1 MEDSANPPSG
11 GELPDGLDFIYLSK
25 GAPGVNNYTT
35 KKRYTGPPSGITY
48 QSWDIDGGGS
58 NGMGGYTYGYGGHGC
73 FDNESYNRVGGNG
86 TDGIVIVQII
96 VKIEFKVILLQP

>member
-1 MEDSANPPSG
+1 M
-11 GELPDGLDFIYLSK
+11 
-25 GAPGVNNYTT
+25 NNYTT
-35 KKRYTGPPSGITY
+35 KKRYPGPPSGIGY

-86 TDGIVIVQII
+86 TDGIVIVT
-96 VKIEFKVILLQP
+96 EFGDF